1 LEAFSYEV
9 PEGWAERAHADASK
23 YREMY
28 AFSSSNP
35 DGFWDYH
42 GKRIEWIKPYTKV
55 KNTSFDPGKVSI
67 KWFED
72 GTTNVSMNCIDRHL
86 AKRADQTAIIW
97 EGDSPNDSKRVT
109 YRQLHEHVCRLANVL
124 KSHGV
129 AKGDTVTLEA
139 EMLLVAV
146 GRMAYLEGLGLE
158 NTKVKVSERGTVEV
172 NEYCETAE
180 PGIFAIGDVIP
191 TAQLAHLASKEGILV
206 VEKIAGKKVE
216 PIKHNLVPNCTYC
229 DPEVASVGLTEEKAK
244 APEDKTKDDKAKDE
258 KAKTEDKAKVEESKP
273 EEPAKKPV
281 TSLNLAIKLALM
293 ADPQLFPLDIEV
305 EMEKGKA
312 TLTGSVP
319 TEDEKARAGE
329 IAGKI
334 EGVDS
339 VANKLSVTPTLRD
352 KLAKKQ
358 DESIAHV
365 VRDRLSRS
373 ETLKAV
379 GFDVK
384 SENGIVYLSGKTRFQ
399 VIALEAAEA
408 ARQVPG
414 VRAVDTAGVQLVA
427 KD

>member
-1 LEAFSYEV
+1 MARRSLTETRRRKLV
-9 PEGWAERAHADASK
+9 PMLIWPLCGFLVLTLMGTPSHATEENQGGD
-23 YREMY
+23 R
-28 AFSSSNP
+28 
-35 DGFWDYH
+35 
-42 GKRIEWIKPYTKV
+42 GK
-55 KNTSFDPGKVSI
+55 
-67 KWFED
+67 
-72 GTTNVSMNCIDRHL
+72 
-86 AKRADQTAIIW
+86 
-97 EGDSPNDSKRVT
+97 
-109 YRQLHEHVCRLANVL
+109 
-124 KSHGV
+124 
-129 AKGDTVTLEA
+129 
-139 EMLLVAV
+139 
-146 GRMAYLEGLGLE
+146 
-158 NTKVKVSERGTVEV
+158 
-172 NEYCETAE
+172 E
-180 PGIFAIGDVIP
+180 PGRA
-191 TAQLAHLASKEGILV
+191 
-206 VEKIAGKKVE
+206 VE
-216 PIKHNLVPNCTYC
+216 PKKKETETKTESNGKQPSEK
-229 DPEVASVGLTEEKAK
+229 PATEEKAK
-244 APEDKTKDDKAKDE
+244 AADDKAKEEKAKDDKAKSED
-258 KAKTEDKAKVEESKP
+258 KAKTEDSKP
-273 EEPAKKPV
+273 EEPSKKPV

-319 TEDEKARAGE
+319 TEEEKAKVGE
-329 IAGKI
+329 IAGKV
-334 EGVDS
+334 EGVEA
-339 VANKLSVTPTLRD
+339 VVNKLTVMPALKD

>member
-1 LEAFSYEV
+1 MSAPGHAAE
-9 PEGWAERAHADASK
+9 EGSSGGAKEPPRPTEPKKKETDAKIDNGKHGDKPSVDEKAKAEEK
-23 YREMY
+23 
-28 AFSSSNP
+28 
-35 DGFWDYH
+35 
-42 GKRIEWIKPYTKV
+42 K
-55 KNTSFDPGKVSI
+55 
-67 KWFED
+67 ED
-72 GTTNVSMNCIDRHL
+72 K
-86 AKRADQTAIIW
+86 AK
-97 EGDSPNDSKRVT
+97 
-109 YRQLHEHVCRLANVL
+109 
-124 KSHGV
+124 
-129 AKGDTVTLEA
+129 
-139 EMLLVAV
+139 
-146 GRMAYLEGLGLE
+146 
-158 NTKVKVSERGTVEV
+158 
-172 NEYCETAE
+172 
-180 PGIFAIGDVIP
+180 
-191 TAQLAHLASKEGILV
+191 
-206 VEKIAGKKVE
+206 
-216 PIKHNLVPNCTYC
+216 
-229 DPEVASVGLTEEKAK
+229 TEEKAK
-244 APEDKTKDDKAKDE
+244 TEDKP
-258 KAKTEDKAKVEESKP
+258 KTEDKAKVEEKAKTEEKAKAEEKAKDDKTKAEDKAKADEAKP

-293 ADPQLFPLDIEV
+293 ADPQLFPYDIEV

-312 TLTGSVP
+312 VLTGSVP
-319 TEDEKARAGE
+319 TEEEKTKVGD

-334 EGVDS
+334 DGVET
-339 VANKLSVTPTLRD
+339 VVNKLTVTPALKD

>member
-1 LEAFSYEV
+1 VFALLSATGHAAE
-9 PEGWAERAHADASK
+9 EGSGGDRAK
-23 YREMY
+23 EPPR
-28 AFSSSNP
+28 
-35 DGFWDYH
+35 
-42 GKRIEWIKPYTKV
+42 
-55 KNTSFDPGKVSI
+55 
-67 KWFED
+67 
-72 GTTNVSMNCIDRHL
+72 
-86 AKRADQTAIIW
+86 
-97 EGDSPNDSKRVT
+97 
-109 YRQLHEHVCRLANVL
+109 
-124 KSHGV
+124 
-129 AKGDTVTLEA
+129 
-139 EMLLVAV
+139 
-146 GRMAYLEGLGLE
+146 
-158 NTKVKVSERGTVEV
+158 TVEPKKKPDT
-172 NEYCETAE
+172 ETKSE
-180 PGIFAIGDVIP
+180 NN
-191 TAQLAHLASKEGILV
+191 
-206 VEKIAGKKVE
+206 GKQPADK
-216 PIKHNLVPNCTYC
+216 P
-229 DPEVASVGLTEEKAK
+229 AAEEKAK
-244 APEDKTKDDKAKDE
+244 PAEEKKA
-258 KAKTEDKAKVEESKP
+258 EEPKP

-305 EMEKGKA
+305 EMDKGKA
-312 TLTGSVP
+312 MLSGSVP
-319 TEDEKARAGE
+319 TEEDKAKIGE

-334 EGVDS
+334 DGVET
-339 VANKLSVTPTLRD
+339 VVNKVTVTPALKD

>member
-1 LEAFSYEV
+1 MVLMILWPLCGFLVLTFLSATGHAAE
-9 PEGWAERAHADASK
+9 EGPA
-23 YREMY
+23 
-28 AFSSSNP
+28 
-35 DGFWDYH
+35 G
-42 GKRIEWIKPYTKV
+42 
-55 KNTSFDPGKVSI
+55 
-67 KWFED
+67 
-72 GTTNVSMNCIDRHL
+72 
-86 AKRADQTAIIW
+86 
-97 EGDSPNDSKRVT
+97 
-109 YRQLHEHVCRLANVL
+109 
-124 KSHGV
+124 
-129 AKGDTVTLEA
+129 
-139 EMLLVAV
+139 
-146 GRMAYLEGLGLE
+146 
-158 NTKVKVSERGTVEV
+158 ERGK
-172 NEYCETAE
+172 E
-180 PGIFAIGDVIP
+180 PPRA
-191 TAQLAHLASKEGILV
+191 
-206 VEKIAGKKVE
+206 VE
-216 PIKHNLVPNCTYC
+216 PKKKDPDAKADNNGKHGA
-229 DPEVASVGLTEEKAK
+229 EKSLTEEKAK